1 MRAAI
6 AVVADKLKGG
16 LPGHRIGIVYP
27 SAVPYAR
34 ILHEQ
39 LGDAG
44 IEAFGRGVRPA
55 AELMYG
61 RAVRTLLS
69 LPARDFRRAEVIA
82 FLSDAPVAGVSA
94 TRSDRV
100 SRKAGV
106 LAGDDW
112 STRLAALSQTLRQQA
127 EDSDDDSRS
136 QRYASEADDAEHLRL
151 WVEDLRNELSAMEG
165 ADSWAVLVD
174 RFLAA
179 WFELFPEPLGDPNE
193 ARVHADIARIA
204 EGLRGL
210 DDIAGSPSLS
220 ALREILDLELR
231 FTTNRVGKIGTG
243 VMTGTVADA
252 AGQQFDLLCIL
263 GLAEGAFPPPWKDDP
278 LLPERVR
285 EKSSGGLPGWRERQD
300 RMYRDLQAAMAGA
313 TECVL
318 LFPRGDLRSATT
330 RVPSRWLLPSLQHHL
345 HADVQATTWREWN
358 SPAVEVRGS
367 YAESLMRSDP
377 VNAPQLRQVLA
388 LANPEIIDA
397 TAREVIAAREELV
410 FNRFNGLVGSE
421 PPLPPIANSPTALES
436 WFTCPRHHFQKHVLG
451 MRELDDPD
459 DTIEMSPADR
469 GTLQHAVLERLVTEW
484 SAAGF
489 GEPWPDELVARLDEL
504 IDEEFAR
511 AEATAVV
518 GLKHSWNRQKIRMRS
533 DLRHWI
539 LRDNK
544 LRADGWKPLRA
555 ELRFRDLELRLPSGE
570 VFHVNG
576 SIDRVDTDRHSN
588 LRVWDYKTGQSRNF
602 SRLKQDNPTASGRFL
617 QLPIYAIAAETSF
630 GRGPLPTQAKYWFLS
645 GGSRD
650 KPIGYAVTDEVK
662 ERALSVVEVVL
673 DGYRRGIFPPR
684 PKVHSHLYDCPSCQ
698 PDGADRLTKE
708 GFELLLQADELADY
722 RAVIDE

>member
-1 MRAAI
+1 MQIITARYGRPAYEELTVQVRKAKEGDPLREVLLIVPTELVKVSARRWLAAQGPAGGPGVAGLSIVSLYRLAESIAGPAAAGQGRKPITTPVMLAAMRSLAACEGGLFTDVADHPQTARALVEASRSLRDVDPDLLPALAASDPLTGEVVRLHEAALAKLAGQYYDEAGLLAEASATVNSLPAVVMFLPVNLSAAQTRFLTAIDSVTPVTAIIGLSGTHADGSVLESVGAPPAVESETPLRIADRVICATDADDEVRAAI

-459 DTIEMSPADR
+459 DTIEMS
-469 GTLQHAVLERLVTEW
+469 G
-484 SAAGF
+484 
-489 GEPWPDELVARLDEL
+489 
-504 IDEEFAR
+504 
-511 AEATAVV
+511 
-518 GLKHSWNRQKIRMRS
+518 
-533 DLRHWI
+533 
-539 LRDNK
+539 
-544 LRADGWKPLRA
+544 
-555 ELRFRDLELRLPSGE
+555 RFR
-570 VFHVNG
+570 
-576 SIDRVDTDRHSN
+576 
-588 LRVWDYKTGQSRNF
+588 
-602 SRLKQDNPTASGRFL
+602 
-617 QLPIYAIAAETSF
+617 
-630 GRGPLPTQAKYWFLS
+630 
-645 GGSRD
+645 
-650 KPIGYAVTDEVK
+650 
-662 ERALSVVEVVL
+662 
-673 DGYRRGIFPPR
+673 
-684 PKVHSHLYDCPSCQ
+684 
-698 PDGADRLTKE
+698 
-708 GFELLLQADELADY
+708 
-722 RAVIDE
+722 